1 MLVILA
7 WESLLSLAYNI
18 MNSDNFAAEFLPVHD
33 PFDDSN
39 TPDILWTADIKE
51 LAHFN
56 IYKPCESKVLSIFEV
71 FLSLSLSDVEVDQ
84 LAVVFEVFEDAGEEK
99 LTGR

>member
-33 PFDDSN
+33 PLDDSN
-39 TPDILWTADIKE
+39 TPDILWAADIKE